1 MNKKSVFILI
11 TAIIVAAFGH
21 VFAEGATGSTMTI
34 RDPFSPFLSGG
45 SGPVGSASVDG
56 VQAQPLQKFPAQSY
70 DLIGVV
76 SSKKRSIGMIRTP
89 EGANFFLYKGDEL
102 GADNFKV
109 TEISGLKLI
118 LEDANGQE
126 MTKRVQNMVTKN
138 EE

>member
-1 MNKKSVFILI
+1 MNKKSIFIVTALLI
-11 TAIIVAAFGH
+11 STSIGNA
-21 VFAEGATGSTMTI
+21 FAEGATGSTMTI

-45 SGPVGSASVDG
+45 GGPVGSASVDG

-109 TEISGLKLI
+109 TEISGLKLV